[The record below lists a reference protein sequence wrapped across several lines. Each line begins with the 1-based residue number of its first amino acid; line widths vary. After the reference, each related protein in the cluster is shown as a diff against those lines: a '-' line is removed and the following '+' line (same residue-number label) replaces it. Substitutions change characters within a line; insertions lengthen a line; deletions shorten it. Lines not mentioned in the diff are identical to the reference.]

1 MRSVLVMIVFVTMH
15 VLVLAQAD
23 DSSLITPAPSPST
36 FSIQQDTGD
45 CDTLCELRC
54 FLKRGIPP
62 LYQFCM
68 QLCKLTCPIS
78 GGGGSGRGGGSSG
91 GSGGGGS
98 GGDGSGGGGSGGDGS
113 GGGSSGGDGSGQP
126 APTPPTPSLSSF
138 VIHHCTFACVDSIS
152 TKLGSGIYTYLRIKN
167 DWRQYFFYYIF
178 FHLILQ
184 ISH

>member
-54 FLKRGIPP
+54 FFKRGIPP

-78 GGGGSGRGGGSSG
+78 GGGGSGGGGSGGGSSG
-91 GSGGGGS
+91 GSGGDS
-98 GGDGSGGGGSGGDGS
+98 
-113 GGGSSGGDGSGQP
+113 SSGGSSGQP
-126 APTPPTPSLSSF
+126 APAPPTPSLSSF

-152 TKLGSGIYTYLRIKN
+152 TKLGSDAEKVKGDNYVKTCYNNCKKK
-167 DWRQYFFYYIF
+167 Y
-178 FHLILQ
+178 
-184 ISH
+184 